1 MSDHIGHLAFFDDTA
16 RLALL
21 HDAVHPWFK
30 RLIGSHR
37 DDAHMGTV
45 TRYADKWSVGVFEW
59 ARGELAKPEADRD
72 ANLDRKAAFV
82 LGAITHRA
90 ADRHTKP
97 ITRAFAGHDDR
108 GGQANEA
115 KIMQDLMIFREVY
128 GQGRG
133 DHAGVLTPDLF
144 DAPTTEPQAA
154 ARRWFR
160 LMLRR
165 ELIAM
170 HTIRS
175 DAESIHPWLD
185 AFFERLQTF
194 PKSLEL
200 YARLN
205 SEWDPAKVD
214 RYLVRPRFYDRD
226 DSIIALARRVQDGAS
241 ADHGAVLAAM
251 EATDASSSWYARGV
265 KRAIE
270 YTLSAGEI
278 VGGEIDRDEA
288 ERALD
293 IGVPELALQDDR
305 LRAIGAASG

>member
-30 RLIGSHR
+30 RLIGSRR

-45 TRYADKWSVGVFEW
+45 TRYADKWSVGIFEW
-59 ARGELAKPEADRD
+59 ARGELSKPEDDRD
-72 ANLDRKAAFV
+72 GHLERKAAFV
-82 LGAITHRA
+82 LGSITHRA

-115 KIMQDLMIFREVY
+115 KIMQDLMVFREVY
-128 GQGRG
+128 GSGGGEQ
-133 DHAGVLTPDLF
+133 AGVFTPDLL
-144 DAPTTEPQAA
+144 DEAATEPEAA

-160 LMLRR
+160 VMLRR

-205 SEWDPAKVD
+205 SDWDLAKVD
-214 RYLVRPRFYDRD
+214 RYLVRTRFYDRD
-226 DSIIALARRVQDGAS
+226 DAIIALARRAQGGAS
-241 ADHGAVLAAM
+241 ADHGAVVAAM
-251 EATDASSSWYARGV
+251 DATDASSSWYARGL

-270 YTLSAGEI
+270 YTLAAGEI
-278 VGGEIDRDEA
+278 VEGTIDRAEA
-288 ERALD
+288 ERRLD
-293 IGVPELALQDDR
+293 IGVPELALQNDA
-305 LRAIGAASG
+305 LRAIGAETG